1 MLGHRGARHAAPENT
16 ERAFELALSEGA
28 DGIELDV
35 RLDRDGRVVVLHDR
49 TLGRVSSGQE
59 TRDIEELG
67 EEELGRV
74 SVGGER
80 VPLLSDVLA
89 WARERRTRVNVE
101 LKSDGSRPLALAR
114 AVARVVCSSG
124 AGPECVLFSS
134 FDPLLVAALGV
145 LSPALPR
152 ALLLDRGGYVER
164 AATAFRWLS
173 DGVNPHHELVTRER
187 MANWKDGGALVATW
201 TVNDGAEA
209 RRLAELGVD
218 SIISDEPGKI
228 LRALGGGPASPSG

>member
-1 MLGHRGARHAAPENT
+1 VLGHRGARHAAPENT
-16 ERAFELALSEGA
+16 LRAFELALAEGA

-35 RLDRDGRVVVLHDR
+35 RLDRDGRVMVLHDR
-49 TLGRVSSGQE
+49 TLGRVSGGRE

-67 EEELGRV
+67 EGELGRV
-74 SVGGER
+74 SLGGER
-80 VPLLSDVLA
+80 VPLLADVLA
-89 WARERRTRVNVE
+89 WAREKTTRVNVE
-101 LKSDGSRPLALAR
+101 LKSDVSRPLGLAR

-152 ALLLDRGGYVER
+152 AQLVDRDGYIER
-164 AATAFRWLS
+164 AATSFRWLS
-173 DGVNPHHELVTRER
+173 DGVNPHRELVTRER
-187 MANWKDGGALVATW
+187 MTHWKGGGAIVATW
-201 TVNDGAEA
+201 TVNDETEA
-209 RRLAELGVD
+209 QKLAELGVD

-228 LRALGGGPASPSG
+228 LRALERGTASPSG

>member
-16 ERAFELALSEGA
+16 QRAFELALAEGA

-35 RLDRDGRVVVLHDR
+35 RLDGDGRVVVLHDR
-49 TLGRVSSGQE
+49 TLGRVSGGQE
-59 TRDIEELG
+59 TRDVEELG
-67 EEELGRV
+67 EEELGQV
-74 SVGGER
+74 SLGGER
-80 VPLLSDVLA
+80 VPLLTDVLA
-89 WARERRTRVNVE
+89 WAREQKTRVNVE

-152 ALLLDRGGYVER
+152 ALLLDHGGTIER

-173 DGVNPHHELVTRER
+173 DGVNPHRELVTRER
-187 MANWKDGGALVATW
+187 MTHWKDRGAIVATW
-201 TVNDGAEA
+201 TVNDEAEA
-209 RRLAELGVD
+209 RRLAALGVD
-218 SIISDEPGKI
+218 CIISDEPGKI
-228 LRALGGGPASPSG
+228 LRALGGGPASANG